1 MVRAKFCKNLN
12 RVRHFSVDETRSIA
26 SHLAGLLDDC
36 CRHREP
42 DQGECRVQGTSSGN
56 FFIFYMPPPASN
68 RKADKPQTYL
78 ALEVFVKPNC
88 SVFLPVW
95 RYCAHQKASQMTKL
109 LYLSL

>member
-26 SHLAGLLDDC
+26 PHLERLLDDG

-56 FFIFYMPPPASN
+56 FLFFTSV
-68 RKADKPQTYL
+68 
-78 ALEVFVKPNC
+78 EVLCTPE
-88 SVFLPVW
+88 S
-95 RYCAHQKASQMTKL
+95 
-109 LYLSL
+109 